1 MQSQCGRTSERAF
14 PSHCHLYLTEPCK
27 RSSVGTYVAYYTT
40 SARPGE
46 LLNVDGENRRRLLL
60 NPSRRACRRVALS
73 TPPLALSTVKNYLV
87 NITHHVFTQLVIAMS
102 TSPAHATNSNNWA
115 TGSAK
120 SALPD
125 QTENEFRNIKLKLK
139 GPNRHSE
146 LQAVKALMAM
156 SSQHN
161 NLCVNLNHPM
171 SKSNSTSNSITYNSD
186 TSTTVRSKE
195 PMDLSRSESPEP
207 VYGLSITMTE
217 EEFRELAE
225 KEGIKD
231 IIGEPICKLC
241 GGLFSGPL
249 GIALHMCPAMK
260 RQTYRCDICGEDKW
274 KTKANLHSHIKWCK
288 KRLNIKTEEHQK
300 PIY

>member
-1 MQSQCGRTSERAF
+1 MS
-14 PSHCHLYLTEPCK
+14 K
-27 RSSVGTYVAYYTT
+27 SS
-40 SARPGE
+40 
-46 LLNVDGENRRRLLL
+46 
-60 NPSRRACRRVALS
+60 
-73 TPPLALSTVKNYLV
+73 
-87 NITHHVFTQLVIAMS
+87 
-102 TSPAHATNSNNWA
+102 AHATNPNNWA

-120 SALPD
+120 SVQPD

-156 SSQHN
+156 SAQHN
-161 NLCVNLNHPM
+161 TICGTLNLANSHNENND
-171 SKSNSTSNSITYNSD
+171 SNYPTNTIQNTSNVNIK
-186 TSTTVRSKE
+186 SKE

-207 VYGLSITMTE
+207 IYGLSITMTE

-288 KRLNIKTEEHQK
+288 KRLNIKAEEHQK
-300 PIY
+300 QIY